1 MMSTLSAIRNI
12 SNVRTIRTTAL
23 LGFAGLSAAGAM
35 ALSGSPA
42 QAAAPTPP
50 AQAPAP
56 TPPAQGHVASYD
68 GALQP
73 NYYYCAPAATRIAL
87 TAHGQTPS
95 FDDLANDLGTT
106 TDGTK
111 SINEVTRVLNKDLG
125 DAHRYQAIEFSGTTA
140 DAKQVEELRVDTQTA
155 INRGDV
161 VVANIA
167 GTVTDTAGEAHS
179 YNGGHYL
186 TITGYT
192 DNGKLVT
199 VTDPADTH
207 GSNEY
212 QMPVDQM
219 ANWIA
224 THGYTF

>member
-1 MMSTLSAIRNI
+1 MSTLSAIRN
-12 SNVRTIRTTAL
+12 VRTIRAAAL

-35 ALSGSPA
+35 TLGAHPA
-42 QAAAPTPP
+42 SAADTPTPP
-50 AQAPAP
+50 AQAAI
-56 TPPAQGHVASYD
+56 QGYQ
-68 GALQP
+68 GELQP
-73 NYYYCAPAATRIAL
+73 NYYYCGPAATRIAL

-95 FDDLANDLGTT
+95 FDDVAKDLGTT
-106 TDGTK
+106 TDGTS

-125 DAHRYQAIEFSGTTA
+125 EHRYQSIEFSGKTA
-140 DAKQVEELRVDTQTA
+140 SAQQVEELRVDTITA

-161 VVANIA
+161 VVANIV
-167 GTVTDTAGEAHS
+167 GTVNDTDGQTHS

-192 DNGKLVT
+192 DNGKLVK
-199 VTDPADTH
+199 VTDPADAD
-207 GSNEY
+207 GNNEY

-224 THGYTF
+224 THGYSF